1 MNIQKEGIKMT
12 HYVRISDLV
21 INGGEGCILL
31 NRRPSE
37 DHVVIEEND
46 CDAAHL
52 GSVMISRRDGQA
64 LIWRT
69 MRDSIMDS
77 QQGLTVG
84 DLNDARGILLRDRM
98 CSGCFHFQNGR
109 CWNGCDNWKNFKE
122 GICPDKK

>member
-1 MNIQKEGIKMT
+1 MT

-37 DHVVIEEND
+37 DHIKILEND
-46 CDAAHL
+46 NDAAHL
-52 GSVMISRRDGQA
+52 GSIIISHDGET

-84 DLNDARGILLRDRM
+84 DLNDARGVLLRDRM
-98 CSGCFHFQNGR
+98 CSGCCHFQNGR
-109 CWNGCDNWKNFKE
+109 CWNGCDNWKNFKA
-122 GICPDKK
+122 GNCPDKG